1 MNIDEKKAAQQLLQA
16 GHVRVISHASPDG
29 DTLGCA
35 SALLRGLAQKG
46 KKISFA
52 CSDPVPE
59 KFAYLFEGISFSE
72 GEPDFI
78 CAVDIADTQLFGKKT
93 AIWAD
98 KVGLC
103 IDHHGTNTGY
113 AIHTLLDSRAAAAC
127 EIIYQVLLAM
137 DVTITPD
144 IAGCL
149 FTGITTDTGCFRYG
163 NVTPRTHEIAA
174 RLMEQGAPAA
184 DINRRMFETKTRARL
199 EIERRALDSM
209 EFFCEGRCAVMTI
222 LQKDMRETGATE
234 DDLDG
239 LPALPRQ
246 IEGVLAGVCV
256 KEKPDGTAKVSLRTN
271 DPLDAAVLC
280 GRFGGGGHK
289 AAAGCAFHANS
300 GEEAAALARK
310 EMVQAVQETLEAC
323 P

>member
-1 MNIDEKKAAQQLLQA
+1 MID
-16 GHVRVISHASPDG
+16 RV
-29 DTLGCA
+29 
-35 SALLRGLAQKG
+35 LR
-46 KKISFA
+46 
-52 CSDPVPE
+52 
-59 KFAYLFEGISFSE
+59 
-72 GEPDFI
+72 
-78 CAVDIADTQLFGKKT
+78 
-93 AIWAD
+93 
-98 KVGLC
+98 
-103 IDHHGTNTGY
+103 
-113 AIHTLLDSRAAAAC
+113 
-127 EIIYQVLLAM
+127 AM

-199 EIERRALDSM
+199 EIERRALASM

-271 DPLDAAVLC
+271 DPLDAAALC

-289 AAAGCAFHANS
+289 AAAGLRVPC
-300 GEEAAALARK
+300 
-310 EMVQAVQETLEAC
+310 C
-323 P
+323 